1 MDIQFVLDVYAYA
14 MYIVS
19 YISTAQKGTSE
30 LLRKPVQRLEN
41 ATLLA
46 NNK

>member
-19 YISTAQKGTSE
+19 YISTAQKGMNEWPTSFSFIH
-30 LLRKPVQRLEN
+30 K
-41 ATLLA
+41 
-46 NNK
+46 